1 MVSASGELRKRAHV
15 KMDPYAWLDLVRDQH
30 LTAPEQAILNCLIL
44 TASFRNCEWSG
55 CLSDLAASSGVGRN
69 RVALGSDPPSSLE
82 RLAQRGLVSVAV
94 EFAPNR
100 VGAIRVDCYWRLV
113 VPERRQQDPDGVA
126 PNGAKG
132 DPAIRAAFAPESRR
146 IRAGVAVNGAVEQ
159 GPRGVASRGGSEEM
173 RQGRHGTRD
182 VEADHAEP
190 PLKDGP
196 PVSQAAD
203 EHKPHPDLSG
213 WAPDD
218 WGRPFVEDDPGESE
232 TTRRVTDDVHT
243 DEDFLQDQDDLANQ
257 PDCRQ
262 DDHERAVVTA
272 CGLILEAFPGA
283 EYVEQ

>member
-113 VPERRQQDPDGVA
+113 VPERRQQDSDGVA
-126 PNGAKG
+126 PNDAKG

-159 GPRGVASRGGSEEM
+159 GPLGVASRGGSEEM

-182 VEADHAEP
+182 VGNGSGR
-190 PLKDGP
+190 GP
-196 PVSQAAD
+196 TTTGRTTSGALVPEAAD
-203 EHKPHPDLSG
+203 PHMAHPDRHG
-213 WAPDD
+213 WEPDE
-218 WGRPFVEDDPGESE
+218 WGRPFVENDPLEWE
-232 TTRRVTDDVHT
+232 TRTNGADYVHADKVVVSDQADEH
-243 DEDFLQDQDDLANQ
+243 DEDEDEDEEA
-257 PDCRQ
+257 
-262 DDHERAVVTA
+262 AA
-272 CGLILEAFPGA
+272 CNLIFEAFPGA